1 VRRLLISVLALLFA
15 AAAAYASACSSAK
28 GAKPKMILDHYVYDP
43 SLRRDW
49 EVLIDCNHPAAPA
62 QMKLASNRT
71 GTVQIPKH
79 TAATAENNPAP
90 AIKAGADVEVS
101 NGSNPL
107 TSIRLSGTAMQ
118 TAFPGQPIRVR
129 LNVSGR
135 FVTGLVRGP
144 HSVELISAAKPLWG
158 PQ

>member
-1 VRRLLISVLALLFA
+1 
-15 AAAAYASACSSAK
+15 
-28 GAKPKMILDHYVYDP
+28 MLDHYVYDA

-49 EVLIDCNHPAAPA
+49 EVLIDCNHPATPA
-62 QMKLASNRT
+62 QMKLAPTTVGAMQSLKRAVATPEKNRAPIIRV
-71 GTVQIPKH
+71 GT
-79 TAATAENNPAP
+79 
-90 AIKAGADVEVS
+90 DVEVS
-101 NGSNPL
+101 NGPSAR

-144 HSVELISAAKPLWG
+144 HSVELASAAKPLWG